1 MADSEPLLQPEML
14 AELKRYRTL
23 ERRLQMSRQ
32 QSQEFKALAKQI
44 APGTTLPLSTV
55 LRDSSP
61 AAELGTTLSAL
72 KQQIQTIYDI
82 EAQIYE
88 LQTASRRPT
97 RKEPASLPLPLQLP
111 LIQKNAKIAVYVV
124 SAVVLFVLLLMFLH
138 NLQL

>member
-1 MADSEPLLQPEML
+1 
-14 AELKRYRTL
+14 
-23 ERRLQMSRQ
+23 MSRQ

-44 APGTTLPLSTV
+44 APGTPLPLSTV
-55 LRDSSP
+55 LCDASP
-61 AAELGTTLSAL
+61 ATELSTTLSAL